1 MPDAPPTQRSSVA
14 LLSARMHPLTSRPAA
29 DSDGIHRGRIRIGGC
44 PRLSASAPSQGATS
58 QHVVRPSSA
67 AEGMALRT
75 GAGAWAGPPSGRFTG
90 RASCGASACAS
101 RCTCGTR
108 TVEARVLPRV
118 SSRRRCSSR
127 GLRPRP
133 RGGQRVQGAPGGLP
147 DLVVRAHAD
156 PVGDRAVLL
165 HLLRQRHLHLEPLVR
180 RHVSCE
186 RRGREAGRVGRCE
199 AAPKAVRNVQSGR
212 LGWERWLPRSCS
224 MCSPRAL

>member
-1 MPDAPPTQRSSVA
+1 MDLPACRQRRNPSRPDPHRRLPEAERERPKPGCHEPTRRAAEQRRGEEWHSEPER
-14 LLSARMHPLTSRPAA
+14 SAR
-29 DSDGIHRGRIRIGGC
+29 
-44 PRLSASAPSQGATS
+44 
-58 QHVVRPSSA
+58 
-67 AEGMALRT
+67 
-75 GAGAWAGPPSGRFTG
+75 AGPPSGRFTG

-118 SSRRRCSSR
+118 SSRRGCGAR

-133 RGGQRVQGAPGGLP
+133 RGGLRGQGAPGGLP